1 VSDESPW
8 RARFDRERVARKE
21 AERLLDVRSRE
32 LWEVNQALMARASEL
47 AASLEGLEQARA
59 ALVEREKLAALGGLV
74 AGVAHEIN
82 TPLGVSLTALTHGL
96 ERLASLEHAA
106 AQNQLTR
113 GQLRGFMADLREALM
128 LAEANLER
136 GATLVRSF
144 KMVAVDQVSAERRYV
159 DVPALV
165 GDILASVRPMLR
177 KVGVTAEVTGAA
189 TLPAVIAAGA
199 FIQILTNLVQNA
211 CVHAFRDRSEG
222 DGAEGT
228 GATRPDGAAD
238 PKVVV
243 DVADL
248 GDALSVAI
256 SDNGRGMAP
265 EVRARVFEPFFTT
278 RRGDGGTGL
287 GMHIV
292 HNLVVNGFGG
302 DIACDTAAGAG
313 TTWRITLPFGTPT
326 LSRRIG

>member
-1 VSDESPW
+1 
-8 RARFDRERVARKE
+8 
-21 AERLLDVRSRE
+21 
-32 LWEVNQALMARASEL
+32 
-47 AASLEGLEQARA
+47 
-59 ALVEREKLAALGGLV
+59 
-74 AGVAHEIN
+74 
-82 TPLGVSLTALTHGL
+82 
-96 ERLASLEHAA
+96 
-106 AQNQLTR
+106 
-113 GQLRGFMADLREALM
+113 
-128 LAEANLER
+128 
-136 GATLVRSF
+136 
-144 KMVAVDQVSAERRYV
+144 
-159 DVPALV
+159 
-165 GDILASVRPMLR
+165 
-177 KVGVTAEVTGAA
+177 VTAEVTGAA